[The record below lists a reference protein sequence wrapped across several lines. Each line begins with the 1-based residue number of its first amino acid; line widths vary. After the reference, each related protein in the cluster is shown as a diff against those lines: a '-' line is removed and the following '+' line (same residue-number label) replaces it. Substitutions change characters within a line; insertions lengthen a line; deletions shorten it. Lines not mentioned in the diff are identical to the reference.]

1 MNVYQVK
8 GSIAGLNTGGEGVGG
23 GMACWRPPVS
33 LVIPEDSKWRRSIQ
47 EPRAASHYCTTA
59 FWLAREHVAHF
70 CGVHCWPD
78 NAVLGSPAWSRP
90 RMQKRGKPK
99 WQTKSDGNDR
109 MEGTIRT
116 TLSLSG
122 KHWKERKY
130 REWARCQNLLKK
142 KKRKHKAWH
151 ATFICHWRDATAN
164 PLNRAGS
171 EGKRNTAPDS
181 QETQDH
187 HWSVWHRQLLD
198 NKHRLWK
205 GWWVIRSLP

>member
-1 MNVYQVK
+1 MWPISA
-8 GSIAGLNTGGEGVGG
+8 GSIVGQIMRFWAVQPEADLECKREENQNDKQKVMEMTG
-23 GMACWRPPVS
+23 WRGQS
-33 LVIPEDSKWRRSIQ
+33 EQ
-47 EPRAASHYCTTA
+47 
-59 FWLAREHVAHF
+59 
-70 CGVHCWPD
+70 
-78 NAVLGSPAWSRP
+78 
-90 RMQKRGKPK
+90 
-99 WQTKSDGNDR
+99 
-109 MEGTIRT
+109 
-116 TLSLSG
+116 LSLSG

-181 QETQDH
+181 QETQDR
-187 HWSVWHRQLLD
+187 HWSVLHRQLLD

-205 GWWVIRSLP
+205 GWWVIQSLP